1 MSIEEQIW
9 DYIDG
14 NLDSGQKAA
23 IGHKIATDAT
33 YQSVYQEL
41 FAVHQQME
49 TIELEEP
56 SMSFTRNVME
66 QVKLEI
72 QPVSLKTKIDHKIIL
87 GIASFFILA
96 LVSVLVYAVSNVQ
109 FTVAKWTLPTLNI
122 EPFITPF
129 SIRIFLFIDLLIGLI
144 CIDSIFRKKRA

>member
-14 NLDSGQKAA
+14 NLDSGQKAT
-23 IGHKIATDAT
+23 IGHKIATDAA

-41 FAVHQQME
+41 LAIHQQLE

-72 QPVSLKTKIDHKIIL
+72 QPVSLKTKINHKLIL
-87 GIASFFILA
+87 GIASFFILTLA
-96 LVSVLVYAVSNVQ
+96 SILIYAVSNAH
-109 FTVAKWTLPTLNI
+109 FTAAKWTLPALNI
-122 EPFITPF
+122 QPFINPF
-129 SIRIFLFIDLLIGLI
+129 SIKLFLFIDLLIGLI
-144 CIDSIFRKKRA
+144 CIDSLFRKKRV